1 MGVLK
6 NMFTAVKML
15 TKEQKARLLSLW
27 ERGLMTTNRRHP
39 YISALAEEAAEVGVS
54 WHQTASFVKAQ
65 RVKTGLNR
73 LDPEVAGLLVT
84 AVQALGD
91 LRVCR
96 GTSLENTL
104 EDIMA
109 IMSPAS
115 RGPRQPWPAPSE
127 QRPSL
132 PSAECPPLPPRP
144 TGQPMA
150 FGPGQGD
157 DDDRLLPTPVAFPT
171 GTTIVDVAAG
181 AMHSAFLTSAGEIW
195 TAGCND
201 DGSLA
206 RVTSDEEDCQ
216 VVASTSPSPARVAAQ
231 VACGDS
237 FTAVLDTLAGRRQG
251 AAQHGP
257 LLVEVTGLEAPA
269 RKISAGAQ
277 HLAVL
282 TTDNRVFTLG
292 CAGRGQLGSIRER
305 LAEKKSSRE
314 LLMTP
319 RPWSAT
325 AANFTDVVCGG
336 YNTIAITSTDDV
348 FGCGANHLCQLA
360 LSQRGVTQV
369 AIGDYHGIALCYTG
383 HVIAWGGGRDGAL
396 GVGRLIDTPLSRPQP
411 VPGLPPNIR
420 QAAAGPRVSFCRTS
434 EGHVYSWGS
443 GVCGQLGTGQEELE
457 VPAPVPVKGLP
468 GPAQNISAGGQHVL
482 LLCDLRIPPG

>member
-1 MGVLK
+1 
-6 NMFTAVKML
+6 
-15 TKEQKARLLSLW
+15 
-27 ERGLMTTNRRHP
+27 
-39 YISALAEEAAEVGVS
+39 
-54 WHQTASFVKAQ
+54 
-65 RVKTGLNR
+65 
-73 LDPEVAGLLVT
+73 
-84 AVQALGD
+84 
-91 LRVCR
+91 
-96 GTSLENTL
+96 
-104 EDIMA
+104 
-109 IMSPAS
+109 
-115 RGPRQPWPAPSE
+115 
-127 QRPSL
+127 
-132 PSAECPPLPPRP
+132 
-144 TGQPMA
+144 MA
-150 FGPGQGD
+150 FGMGFVGQLGQGD
-157 DDDRLLPTPVAFPT
+157 DEDRLLPTPVAFPT

-181 AMHSAFLTSAGEIW
+181 AMHSAFLTSAGQIW

-206 RVTSDEEDCQ
+206 RVTSEEEDCQ

-237 FTAVLDTLAGRRQG
+237 FTAVLDTLGRLYWCGLLKRDDG
-251 AAQHGP
+251 KVLHNMGP
-257 LLVEVTGLEAPA
+257 CLVEVTGLEAPA

-292 CAGRGQLGSIRER
+292 CAGRGQLGSIRGR
-305 LAEKKSSRE
+305 LAEKKSSRG

-319 RPWSAT
+319 RPWSV
-325 AANFTDVVCGG
+325 AAADFTDVVCGG
-336 YNTIAITSTDDV
+336 YNTIAITSTADV
-348 FGCGANHLCQLA
+348 YGCGANHLCQLA
-360 LSQRGVTQV
+360 LETPEIIWGRTKLEALSQRGVTQV
-369 AIGDYHGIALCYTG
+369 AMGDYHGIALCSTG

-396 GVGRLIDTPLSRPQP
+396 GVGRLIDTPVPRPQP
-411 VPGLPPNIR
+411 VPGLPPNIS
-420 QAAAGPRVSFCRTS
+420 QVAAGPRVSFCRTS